1 MGVQDRD
8 WYHEA
13 QKERERKAVR
23 FGSGRTALLFPE
35 ATDGHL

>member
-13 QKERERKAVR
+13 QRERERKA
-23 FGSGRTALLFPE
+23 LLFPE
-35 ATDGHL
+35 PISGHL